1 MSFIR
6 NRVALALIGLLLI
19 GGISA
24 AVAVLTTPQP
34 LRAALVGAGQAN
46 AKPTATSAA
55 MATTA
60 SSAGG
65 TTTTDAGGTTTSGSS
80 GTTAGAAPTATT
92 SPAQPPASTLA
103 SGDISGQIA
112 SVSSS
117 EGYFIMTLVN
127 GSSVKVV
134 VTKTTTYQG
143 SAQNLASLRAGW
155 KVEVQGTAQADGS
168 FLARDVN
175 SDNGN

>member
-55 MATTA
+55 TATTA
-60 SSAGG
+60 PSG
-65 TTTTDAGGTTTSGSS
+65 GGTTTSSEATAA
-80 GTTAGAAPTATT
+80 TTLPTATT
-92 SPAQPPASTLA
+92 PPSNPPAA
-103 SGDISGQIA
+103 NGQVIGA
-112 SVSSS
+112 TGTITSVDVN
-117 EGYFIMTLVN
+117 GGTFTMTVN
-127 GSSVKVV
+127 GSAVKVV
-134 VTKTTTYQG
+134 VNG
-143 SAQNLASLRAGW
+143 STQYSGDAKSLSQLKPGLPAEVHGIVQANGSLLATEVNADTGVGAG
-155 KVEVQGTAQADGS
+155 G
-168 FLARDVN
+168 
-175 SDNGN
+175 